1 MNSIS
6 GHDGR
11 LDSMNP
17 ATGTAISGERSRWTE
32 VAAVGPDRWTVASLA
47 AAAASRPVALFLA
60 LAVYAFAFQGTRSLW
75 EPDEGRYTAVALEM
89 SRLGDYVI
97 PRLNHESVHLTKPP
111 LTYWLMSISMQV
123 FGQHEWAARL
133 PNALAFIATV
143 LVVAAIGRRITPRAA
158 LPAPLVYALSLL
170 PVAAANVISTDT
182 LLTLWETLAVYGFVE
197 MQWGPAERRRR
208 SQFVLWLAL
217 GFAFL
222 TKGPPGLIPLLP
234 IVIYTATTAGW
245 REVRRLA
252 SWTSF
257 AAFAIVGLSWYLAI
271 VATTPGALV
280 YLLRREVFDRMFSS
294 TLDRNAGWLGPFR
307 AYLPVIVLGGLPWVT
322 EMTAGVRGARAW
334 FRPQWWRDR
343 LASDRIGWFL
353 SLWLVVPLVIFVVAR
368 SRMPLYLLPLAV
380 PASLLIARLAPSAA
394 ATSRRRAVVLAA
406 WVAFIV
412 LGRGALALK
421 SSSKDSRA
429 LARAIEAGTPTAID
443 EVVYVETIP
452 RYGVALYLD
461 AEVERVAIYPQA
473 ADPLERTY
481 EPLEQELAEDEG
493 SRVFVVSSEDVDS
506 FLIEMS
512 RLGREVEQRGG
523 WRKLSFYRMT
533 K

>member
-1 MNSIS
+1 VNSIS

-182 LLTLWETLAVYGFVE
+182 LLTLWETLAVYGFV
-197 MQWGPAERRRR
+197 AV
-208 SQFVLWLAL
+208 SSSS
-217 GFAFL
+217 
-222 TKGPPGLIPLLP
+222 
-234 IVIYTATTAGW
+234 GW
-245 REVRRLA
+245 RSASPSSPRGRR
-252 SWTSF
+252 
-257 AAFAIVGLSWYLAI
+257 G
-271 VATTPGALV
+271 
-280 YLLRREVFDRMFSS
+280 
-294 TLDRNAGWLGPFR
+294 
-307 AYLPVIVLGGLPWVT
+307 
-322 EMTAGVRGARAW
+322 
-334 FRPQWWRDR
+334 
-343 LASDRIGWFL
+343 
-353 SLWLVVPLVIFVVAR
+353 
-368 SRMPLYLLPLAV
+368 
-380 PASLLIARLAPSAA
+380 
-394 ATSRRRAVVLAA
+394 
-406 WVAFIV
+406 
-412 LGRGALALK
+412 
-421 SSSKDSRA
+421 
-429 LARAIEAGTPTAID
+429 
-443 EVVYVETIP
+443 
-452 RYGVALYLD
+452 
-461 AEVERVAIYPQA
+461 
-473 ADPLERTY
+473 
-481 EPLEQELAEDEG
+481 
-493 SRVFVVSSEDVDS
+493 
-506 FLIEMS
+506 
-512 RLGREVEQRGG
+512 
-523 WRKLSFYRMT
+523 
-533 K
+533 